1 MAEAIFMP
9 RLGQSVETCIITK
22 WFKNKG
28 DFVQEGDL
36 LFAYE
41 TDKAAFE
48 ESAKISGLLLDI
60 FYHEG
65 DEVPVLANV
74 AVIGNK
80 GEATDEF
87 KPGGQQSGSREE
99 AESIKDKTGEKMVQP
114 VDSVHAEHVPK
125 YEKIRIS
132 PRARNMAA
140 DHGIDTSAIKGTGPN
155 GRIIASDI
163 ENLVYSEARH
173 KSEKPQKDIAEKIIK
188 EKDFTITPL
197 SNLRKIVAS
206 AMFSSLQNS
215 AQLTH
220 HLGADAR
227 KIMALRAKV
236 KFEHEA
242 GKAPN
247 ITINDMV
254 CFALIRAL
262 IKMPLINSHY
272 TTEGI
277 KVFNKIHLG
286 VAVDTERG
294 LMVPALKNADD
305 YSLRG
310 LSAQLKILSDKCRKG
325 NIEPD
330 LLQSEAAS
338 FTISNLGSF
347 GVELFTPV
355 INLPQTGILGVNTIT
370 YRPADIGDGTI
381 GIIPCIGL
389 SLTYDHRALDGAPA
403 SAFLREIKLQVEQF
417 DDSIM

>member
-9 RLGQSVETCIITK
+9 RLGQSVEICIITK

-48 ESAKISGLLLDI
+48 ESAKTSGQLLDI
-60 FYHEG
+60 FYNEG

-74 AVIGNK
+74 AVIGK
-80 GEATDEF
+80 EGEATDEF
-87 KPGGQQSGSREE
+87 DPGGKQSVSKEKTD
-99 AESIKDKTGEKMVQP
+99 SINDTVDKKEIKP
-114 VDSVHAEHVPK
+114 VDSVET
-125 YEKIRIS
+125 EKVIENTNLRIS

-140 DHGIDTSAIKGTGPN
+140 DHGIDTASLNGTGPN
-155 GRIIASDI
+155 GRIIARDI
-163 ENLVYSEARH
+163 ENYILAGES
-173 KSEKPQKDIAEKIIK
+173 KKPVKLQKDTSEKIITG
-188 EKDFTITPL
+188 KDFTITPP
-197 SNLRKIVAS
+197 SNLRKIIAS
-206 AMFSSLQNS
+206 SMFASLQNS

-227 KIMALRAKV
+227 KILALREKV
-236 KFEHEA
+236 KLEKET
-242 GKAPN
+242 GKVPN

-254 CFALIRAL
+254 SYALIRAL

-272 TTEGI
+272 TDAGI

-294 LMVPALKNADD
+294 LMVPALRNADD

-330 LLQSEAAS
+330 LLQSEASS

-355 INLPQTGILGVNTIT
+355 INLPQTGILGVNAIT
-370 YRPADIGDGTI
+370 YRPADMGDGII
-381 GIIPCIGL
+381 GFVPYIGL

-403 SAFLREIKLQVEQF
+403 SAFLREIKMQIEQF
-417 DDSIM
+417 DASIR